1 MYFSQGATDLD
12 FERYLQPTVRCS
24 MSPVQ
29 SPAAER
35 FYLEA
40 VDAEMESPVT
50 QAEERPHD
58 VLATPTGSLC
68 PRYHITI
75 KITINAH
82 MWFIGGTRAR
92 GHSHFS
98 FLHSCLSFSRNG
110 VLTPDQSGELNLS
123 FMN

>member
-50 QAEERPHD
+50 QAEERPLD
-58 VLATPTGSLC
+58 VLATPTGNLC

-82 MWFIGGTRAR
+82 MWFIGGTWALTLLFLALLSQLFPEWC
-92 GHSHFS
+92 SHPRS
-98 FLHSCLSFSRNG
+98 VR
-110 VLTPDQSGELNLS
+110 
-123 FMN
+123 